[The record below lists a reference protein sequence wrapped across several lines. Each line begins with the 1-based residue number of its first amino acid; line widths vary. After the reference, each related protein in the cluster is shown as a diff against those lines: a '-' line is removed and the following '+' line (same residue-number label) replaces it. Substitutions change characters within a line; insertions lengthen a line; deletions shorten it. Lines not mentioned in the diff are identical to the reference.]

1 MQVGHLVLQQYKLL
15 HLARAP
21 SGDGGTCMYILYT
34 CRCIKVQV
42 LIFRTFKHG
51 TIILFLITM
60 CAIAWL
66 WVRYDNIRMLF
77 ATDKGYIEEKIQ
89 VNATRNT
96 SSNKPGMHAC
106 VLDEPYIVSVHAFEF
121 PRTLLHVH

>member
-1 MQVGHLVLQQYKLL
+1 
-15 HLARAP
+15 
-21 SGDGGTCMYILYT
+21 MYILYT
-34 CRCIKVQV
+34 FRCTKVQV
-42 LIFRTFKHG
+42 LRTFKCG
-51 TIILFLITM
+51 TITLFLITT

-66 WVRYDNIRMLF
+66 RVRYNNRMLF
-77 ATDKGYIEEKIQ
+77 VTDKGHVEENIQ

-96 SSNKPGMHAC
+96 SNNNKSGMHAC